1 MESRTTISPRIL
13 IDRNYYVDLILVHRS
28 SSETS
33 HPLPLN
39 PPPPPSPIHL
49 LQNSSTNLFLYK
61 MFIVFMLQ
69 FWQAVPSLA
78 RILRTFIANIT
89 SAAID
94 TTSNS
99 PSTATAII
107 HGNKEFPSH
116 PFTTGIES
124 GPKIFKKNSERR
136 KALSSFSLLTD
147 VLYYY

>member
-28 SSETS
+28 SSETN
-33 HPLPLN
+33 HPST
-39 PPPPPSPIHL
+39 PPSPIHL

>member
-13 IDRNYYVDLILVHRS
+13 IGIIML
-28 SSETS
+28 TS
-33 HPLPLN
+33 FLFTVLQARQTTPN
-39 PPPPPSPIHL
+39 PSTLPPPSPIHL
-49 LQNSSTNLFLYK
+49 LQNSSPNLFLYK

-124 GPKIFKKNSERR
+124 GPKTFKKNSERR